1 MPSIYFNPH
10 EPGALGRVV
19 LRRVGDKVVFS
30 RPPIDRRPSNAPN
43 ALAARLR
50 FNEAATYSK
59 GIVDSPTRRAPYD
72 AVAADKK
79 QPVFSV
85 IMTDFLRSPVIQ
97 SVDTSGYHG
106 QVGDALVVAARTDL
120 PLVGVT
126 MTLRRLDG
134 TEVESGAATL
144 TAGKWRYLA
153 TQEVP
158 AGAALTLVVTVTDAD
173 GIELTRTLPVIV
185 A

>member
-19 LRRVGDKVVFS
+19 LRRVGDRVIFS
-30 RPPIDRRPSNAPN
+30 RPPIDRRPSNAPS

-59 GIVDSPTRRAPYD
+59 GVVDNPVRRAPYD
-72 AVAADKK
+72 AVAAEKK

-85 IMTDFLRSPVIQ
+85 IMTDFLKSPVIQ
-97 SVDTSGYHG
+97 TVDTGGYHG
-106 QVGDALVVAARTDL
+106 QVGDALVVTARTDL
-120 PLVGVT
+120 PLAGLTV
-126 MTLRRLDG
+126 TLRRLDG

-153 TQEVP
+153 TQAVP
-158 AGAALTLVVTVTDAD
+158 AGGALVLVVTVIDAD
-173 GIELTRTLPVIV
+173 GIEVSRTLPVIV